1 MNVWRVTIKWHLLP
15 WQGPSFLSGTR
26 PTRLVTGTTQHS
38 LVLTL
43 FSLGGVIVT
52 PPDLKSKFSV
62 GNSASNTH
70 KTTWLF
76 AFLPNESD
84 GTKFGPCFFI
94 GLDLRDRFARS
105 LLGENGYFIV
115 FWHFRPNFK
124 LILHTSKWILCHQK
138 FLELFIY
145 ILGSLQHNFYGHW
158 DCLSWKLI
166 GGVTFTPPQASSIIF

>member
-1 MNVWRVTIKWHLLP
+1 MLL
-15 WQGPSFLSGTR
+15 
-26 PTRLVTGTTQHS
+26 
-38 LVLTL
+38 LTL

-62 GNSASNTH
+62 GNSASNNH
-70 KTTWLF
+70 KTTWLL

-145 ILGSLQHNFYGHW
+145 ILGSLQHNFYDHW

-166 GGVTFTPPQASSIIF
+166 GGVTFTPRASSMIREPRWNRVKRIFCTLRPGKLVHFEPTFYHHEISFHI